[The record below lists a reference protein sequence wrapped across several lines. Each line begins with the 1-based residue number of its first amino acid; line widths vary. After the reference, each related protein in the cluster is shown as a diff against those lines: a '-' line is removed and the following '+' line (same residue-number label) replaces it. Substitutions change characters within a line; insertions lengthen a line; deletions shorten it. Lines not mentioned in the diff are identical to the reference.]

1 MALTRRRFVRNVGI
15 GAAGALTTSF
25 ISARGRENAIWSA
38 FEPALHA
45 VEPGTIVISSNENP
59 MGPGKKVLDAIQAAF
74 GDDGSRPGR
83 YSGSSGDLIDA
94 LAKKHGVKPENI
106 VLGCGSTQI
115 LRSVT
120 HVFTAK
126 DKPLVA
132 TIPTYEEC
140 ADYAALMGNKVVGV
154 SLDSQ
159 FRPDLD
165 KFAAAAKGAGLVFYC
180 NPSNPSSTFVGARA
194 TRDFLAKVNST
205 SPDTTILVDEAYF
218 DYVTNPDH
226 ESFVPLAVQNPRV
239 VVARTFSKAYG
250 MAGLRLGY
258 AVGHTESIKK
268 LREWDAGSGTS
279 SLNVLAIHAGIAATE
294 QDDSFI
300 IAERKRNAAVRDFTM
315 KWFADRGMKPADSQA
330 NFMFV
335 NLGRPCREFRDACR
349 AKGVVVA
356 RDFPPFEKTHCRIAF
371 GTMEEMQKAVK
382 VFDEVLK
389 KPAAAAAA

>member
-1 MALTRRRFVRNVGI
+1 MALSRRNFVRTVGI

-25 ISARGRENAIWSA
+25 IGARGRENAIWSA
-38 FEPALHA
+38 LETPLHA
-45 VEPGTIVISSNENP
+45 VEPGMIVVSSNENP
-59 MGPGKKVLDAIQAAF
+59 MGPGPKVLDAIRAAF
-74 GDDGSRPGR
+74 GENGARPGR
-83 YSGSSGDLIDA
+83 YSGSSRDLVDA

-120 HVFTAK
+120 HIFTAK

-140 ADYAALMGNKVVGV
+140 AEYATLMGNKVIGV
-154 SLDSQ
+154 PLNSE
-159 FRPDLD
+159 FKPDLD
-165 KFAAAAKGAGLVFYC
+165 RFADASKGAGLIFYC
-180 NPSNPSSTFVGARA
+180 NPSNPSSTYVGARA
-194 TRDFLAKVNST
+194 TRDFLARIKSQ
-205 SPDTTILVDEAYF
+205 SPDTTILVDEAYYE
-218 DYVTNPDH
+218 YVTDPDH
-226 ESFVPLAVQNPRV
+226 ETFIPLAVTDPRV
-239 VVARTFSKAYG
+239 IVARTFSKAYG
-250 MAGLRLGY
+250 MAGLRIGY
-258 AVGHTESIKK
+258 AVGHPESIKK
-268 LREWDAGSGTS
+268 LADWDAGSGTS
-279 SLNVLAIHAGIAATE
+279 SLNVLAMHAAIAAVQ

-300 IAERKRNAAVRDFTM
+300 VNERTRNAAVRDFTK
-315 KWFADRGMKPADSQA
+315 KWFADRGMKPTDSQA

-335 NLGRPCREFRDACR
+335 NIGRPAKDFRDACR

-389 KPAAAAAA
+389 KPSSAAA